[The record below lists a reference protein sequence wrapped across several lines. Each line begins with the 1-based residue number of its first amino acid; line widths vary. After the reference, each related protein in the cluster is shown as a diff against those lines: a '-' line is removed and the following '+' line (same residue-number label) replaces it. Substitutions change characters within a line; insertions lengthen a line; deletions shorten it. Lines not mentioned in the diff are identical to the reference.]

1 VQGQKSLNA
10 RIATAVDLRQDIVV
24 TGCPERT
31 GPVRDRL
38 FFLFCLLL
46 SACAPLQPAA
56 PRTEF
61 LFHDELFAAP
71 SERVGAEDIFALSEP
86 MKRYVQTEI
95 ASKLRTMGPQLG
107 LVEALYKQGKLKLE
121 YDAAVTRNA
130 AEAFES
136 QSGNCL
142 SLVIMTAAFAKELG
156 LWVWYQSAY
165 LEETWS
171 RSGNLLL
178 RSGHVNLTLERKVGD
193 SRRHQFRKALTIDF
207 LPSEEIRGLRTIDIS
222 EETVIAMFMNNRA
235 VEALVQ
241 GRIDDAY
248 AWARES
254 IRRNPEFMSSLN
266 TLGIIYMR
274 KAALQPAEQ
283 VFSYVL
289 EREPLNT
296 RAMANLT
303 ETFARQGKVAESSAL
318 RQRLAQLEPDPPFH
332 YFNLGLAAMKRDD
345 YRLARDLF
353 AKEVA
358 RADYYAEFHYWLGLA
373 SFKLGD
379 IEQAGKHLA
388 LAREY
393 SSTRG
398 DRDLYSAKLAW
409 LKAQA
414 QQ

>member
-1 VQGQKSLNA
+1 MGRVPN
-10 RIATAVDLRQDIVV
+10 
-24 TGCPERT
+24 
-31 GPVRDRL
+31 RL
-38 FFLFCLLL
+38 LLLVCLLL
-46 SACAPLQPAA
+46 SACATSQPVT
-56 PRTEF
+56 PSPEL
-61 LFHDELFAAP
+61 LFRDELFAAP
-71 SERVGAEDIFALSEP
+71 SEQVGAESIFALSEP
-86 MKRYVQTEI
+86 MRQYLRVDI
-95 ASKLRTMGPQLG
+95 AGQLRTMGPHLG
-107 LVEALYKQGKLKLE
+107 LIDALQKHDQLKLD
-121 YDAAVTRNA
+121 YDAAMTRNA
-130 AEAFES
+130 AETFDARA
-136 QSGNCL
+136 GNCL
-142 SLVIMTAAFAKELG
+142 SLVVMTAALAKELG
-156 LWVWYQSAY
+156 LQVRYQSAY
-165 LEETWS
+165 REETWG

-178 RSGHVNLTLERKVGD
+178 RSGHINITLD
-193 SRRHQFRKALTIDF
+193 RRISESSVYLFPNAMTIDF
-207 LPSEEIRGLRTIDIS
+207 LPAEQLRGLRTTDIS
-222 EETVIAMFMNNRA
+222 EGTVIAMFMNNRA

-254 IRRNPEFMSSLN
+254 IRHNPEFMSSLN

-274 KAALQPAEQ
+274 KAAQQPAEQ

-296 RAMANLT
+296 RAMANLA

-318 RQRLAQLEPDPPFH
+318 RQRLAQLEPEPPFH
-332 YFNLGLAAMKRDD
+332 YFNLGLAAMKRND
-345 YRLARDLF
+345 YRSARELF

-379 IEQAGKHLA
+379 VDQASKHLS

-393 SSTRG
+393 STTRG

-414 QQ
+414 HH